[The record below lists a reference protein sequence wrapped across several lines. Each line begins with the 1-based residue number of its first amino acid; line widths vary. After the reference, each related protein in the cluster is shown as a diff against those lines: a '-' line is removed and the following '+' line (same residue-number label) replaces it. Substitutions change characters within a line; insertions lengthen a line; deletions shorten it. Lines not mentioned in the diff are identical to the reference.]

1 MAIRLKIPERDHK
14 PLGRVAALPD
24 GDLDALLRALA
35 ECQPSLR
42 RRDLVRQLA
51 GKTILSEGEL
61 TALLR
66 LFLTL
71 FNLREDYHVAT
82 EVLVEEICRAATAVE
97 ELGLKSDQ
105 EKRERLKARL
115 TRVLS
120 LERSLGATAKA
131 LSVAFEHKYLLHQAR
146 IVTDL
151 RPIFGANASEP
162 PAAFVVSH
170 VLCLEC
176 HKDKGEEELFVALD
190 SADLSRLADVV
201 KRAQQKDEALSRSI
215 APCGIKVLS
224 FDED

>member
-131 LSVAFEHKYLLHQAR
+131 LSTQVLAPPGPDRDGSAPHFWRERFRASGC
-146 IVTDL
+146 L
-151 RPIFGANASEP
+151 R
-162 PAAFVVSH
+162 
-170 VLCLEC
+170 
-176 HKDKGEEELFVALD
+176 GESRAL
-190 SADLSRLADVV
+190 
-201 KRAQQKDEALSRSI
+201 
-215 APCGIKVLS
+215 P
-224 FDED
+224 